1 MDNGIIARFLIAAL
15 GLILIVSASG
25 CLTGQ
30 MIRTATPYCGMGDVV
45 SVQLCQGGRLKVVYD
60 TPGKGFEIV
69 SADGKTEQCQMLP
82 PEYMSESCLEAT
94 GSGFCQNTS
103 VCSQIGCVLS
113 SYDCKCYM
121 KGTSPEE
128 TNGARGVLNCS
139 RENGASGCAFSR
151 GECRNMFT
159 ENSTLPVAER
169 AVMASRE
176 FRELYGKGLS
186 LYKIRP
192 ADPGCKYCWE
202 YEFRFSAEHPNGTGA
217 DTYSSIVLMEDGV
230 ARYVRN
236 EVKFMSCESLRD
248 CISFGCTKMF
258 SNAKCEMGKCVCEAC
273 CDGDHDCDR
282 LGSEYVCAEK
292 VCQQRISP
300 GTLPPEQ
307 ADCIDR
313 RGEYVNGPNG
323 SNCIMMDMTCSDV
336 RYHSAQGCYGRQLD
350 KV

>member
-1 MDNGIIARFLIAAL
+1 MDNGLIARFLVATL

-30 MIRTATPYCGMGDVV
+30 MVRTATPYCGMSDVS

-60 TPGKGFEIV
+60 TPGKGFDIV
-69 SADGKTEQCQMLP
+69 GADGKTEKCQVLP

-94 GSGFCQNTS
+94 ENGFCQNGS

-113 SYDCKCYM
+113 TYDCKCYM
-121 KGTSPEE
+121 KGASPE
-128 TNGARGVLNCS
+128 AKVGVKGSLNCS
-139 RENGASGCAFSR
+139 RESGASGCLFSR
-151 GECRNMFT
+151 GECRKVFT
-159 ENSTLPVAER
+159 ENSTLPMAEK

-192 ADPGCKYCWE
+192 GGCAQCWE
-202 YEFRFSAEHPNGTGA
+202 YEFRFSAEHPDGAGA
-217 DTYSSIVLMEDGV
+217 DTYSSIVLMENGV
-230 ARYVRN
+230 ASYIKN

-258 SNAKCEMGKCVCEAC
+258 SNAKCEMGKCVCERC
-273 CDGDHDCDR
+273 CDGDLDCAR
-282 LGSEYVCAEK
+282 LGTEYVCSEK
-292 VCQQRISP
+292 VCQQRIAP

-307 ADCIDR
+307 ADCMDR
-313 RGEYVNGPNG
+313 RGNYATGLEGNKCLLP
-323 SNCIMMDMTCSDV
+323 DMTCSDV
-336 RYHSAQGCYGRQLD
+336 QYHSAQGCYGRQLD
-350 KV
+350 KA